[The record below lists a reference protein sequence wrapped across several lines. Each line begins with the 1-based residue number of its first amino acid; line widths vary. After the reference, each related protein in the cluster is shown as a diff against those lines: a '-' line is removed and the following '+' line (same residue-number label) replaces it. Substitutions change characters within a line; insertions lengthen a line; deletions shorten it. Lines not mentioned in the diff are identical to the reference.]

1 LDAVGA
7 RQNRKKK
14 QTQRAQTQKSRVL
27 THVNASSCG
36 VAKNICKKV
45 LYSEAAWL
53 NISAVKWN

>member
-27 THVNASSCG
+27 THVNASNCSVVQKYLQKG
-36 VAKNICKKV
+36 IA
-45 LYSEAAWL
+45 
-53 NISAVKWN
+53 